1 METETRPPGPD
12 LSKLAALRAF
22 RNDPIALLERLAT
35 YGDVVRVDVPGSAAF
50 LLNHPDLVRDVL
62 VTEHRSFH
70 KGPTIRAA
78 KMLLGESLL
87 TSEDETHLRQRRLIQ
102 PMFHHERIAT
112 YAASMV
118 RSAERAAERWS
129 DGDELDV
136 QAEMSALTLA
146 VVGETL
152 FGTDVDAERSATVR
166 RALTDTLGMFDRV
179 YSPLFRLLVRL
190 PSPTMRRYHRV
201 ESDLNRV
208 IAEMI
213 AERRA
218 AGATGDDLLS
228 LLLRAR
234 EDGAGMTDE
243 QVRDEA
249 LTLFLAGHET
259 TAIALT
265 WTWWLL
271 ARNPDAETRLHAEL
285 DTTLPDRAAVGR
297 RTSPNLPYTQAV
309 ISESIRLRPP
319 AWAMGRTAVA
329 GHRANG
335 YPIAEGSTVVVSPWL
350 LHHDP
355 RWWPEPEA
363 FRPERWLADDPER
376 PRYAFIP
383 FGGGPRV
390 CIGEPF
396 ARLEAAMLLATI
408 ARRWRFA
415 SRNDREPDLQAVITL
430 RPRGGLP
437 MRALPRRTETDRRVL
452 AHRDG
457 PVPCRDQLE
466 VLAPLA
472 ERLLQLLRQALDEL
486 VPVGRVHGGRHRVVQ
501 RRERR
506 DAGRR
511 PDQLLGDLQLL
522 AEERQREQDV
532 ALGADPAHADRGRD
546 QQRAEHHEEHPDRDA
561 DEQRSAVP
569 ARGRSRARRSRAA
582 AGGAGPRASCR
593 ARARGRS
600 PGAGRSGRSP

>member
-1 METETRPPGPD
+1 VTTTVRPPGPD
-12 LSKLAALRAF
+12 LSRLAALRAF
-22 RNDPIALLERLAT
+22 RSDPLGLLERLAP
-35 YGDVVRVDVPGSAAF
+35 YGDVVTTDVPGSAAY

-62 VTEHRSFH
+62 VTGHRSFH
-70 KGPTIRAA
+70 KGPTIQAA

-87 TSEDETHLRQRRLIQ
+87 TSEDEAHLRRRRLIQ

-118 RSAERAAERWS
+118 RFAERAAERWG
-129 DGDELDV
+129 DGEQVDI

-146 VVGETL
+146 VVGDTL
-152 FGTDVDAERSATVR
+152 FGTDVDERRSATVR

-190 PSPTMRRYHRV
+190 PSPTMRRYRRV

-218 AGATGDDLLS
+218 AGASGGDLLS

-234 EDGAGMTDE
+234 EDETAMTDD

-271 ARNPDAETRLHAEL
+271 SRNPEAEGRLHAEL
-285 DTTLPDRAAVGR
+285 DGVIADRVPSVGDL
-297 RTSPNLPYTQAV
+297 PNLPYTQAV

-319 AWAMGRTAVA
+319 VWAIGRTAVA
-329 GHRANG
+329 GYRANG
-335 YPIAEGSTVVVSPWL
+335 YAIDQGSIVVVSPWL

-363 FRPERWLADDPER
+363 FRPERWLDDDPGR

-396 ARLEAAMLLATI
+396 ARLEAAMLLASI

-415 SRNDREPDLQAVITL
+415 NPTDREPNLQAVITL

-437 MRALPRRTETDRRVL
+437 MVALRRRTP
-452 AHRDG
+452 DG
-457 PVPCRDQLE
+457 
-466 VLAPLA
+466 A
-472 ERLLQLLRQALDEL
+472 
-486 VPVGRVHGGRHRVVQ
+486 
-501 RRERR
+501 
-506 DAGRR
+506 
-511 PDQLLGDLQLL
+511 
-522 AEERQREQDV
+522 
-532 ALGADPAHADRGRD
+532 
-546 QQRAEHHEEHPDRDA
+546 
-561 DEQRSAVP
+561 
-569 ARGRSRARRSRAA
+569 
-582 AGGAGPRASCR
+582 
-593 ARARGRS
+593 
-600 PGAGRSGRSP
+600 

>member
-1 METETRPPGPD
+1 VTTTVRPPGPG
-12 LSKLAALRAF
+12 LSRLAALRAF
-22 RNDPIALLERLAT
+22 RSDPLALLERLAA
-35 YGDVVRVDVPGSAAF
+35 YGDVVKIDVPGSAAY

-62 VTEHRSFH
+62 VTRHRSFH
-70 KGPTIRAA
+70 KGPTIQAA

-87 TSEDETHLRQRRLIQ
+87 TSEDETHLRRRRLIQ
-102 PMFHHERIAT
+102 PLFHHERIAT

-118 RSAERAAERWS
+118 RFAERAAERWS
-129 DGDELDV
+129 DGEQVDV

-146 VVGETL
+146 VVGDTL
-152 FGTDVDAERSATVR
+152 FGTDVNERQSATVR

-190 PSPTMRRYHRV
+190 PSPTMRRYRRV

-213 AERRA
+213 LERRA
-218 AGATGDDLLS
+218 AGASGDDLLS
-228 LLLRAR
+228 LLLRAH

-259 TAIALT
+259 TAIALM

-271 ARNPDAETRLHAEL
+271 SRS
-285 DTTLPDRAAVGR
+285 PDRPPSIGDL
-297 RTSPNLPYTQAV
+297 PNLPYTQAV

-319 AWAMGRTAVA
+319 AWAIGRTAVA

-335 YPIAEGSTVVVSPWL
+335 YAIDQGSIVVVSPWL

-355 RWWPEPEA
+355 RWWPEPET
-363 FRPERWLADDPER
+363 FRPERWLDDDPGR

-396 ARLEAAMLLATI
+396 ARLEAAMLLASI

-415 SRNDREPDLQAVITL
+415 STTDRQPDLQAVITL

-437 MRALPRRTETDRRVL
+437 MVALRRRTPE
-452 AHRDG
+452 G
-457 PVPCRDQLE
+457 P
-466 VLAPLA
+466 
-472 ERLLQLLRQALDEL
+472 
-486 VPVGRVHGGRHRVVQ
+486 
-501 RRERR
+501 
-506 DAGRR
+506 
-511 PDQLLGDLQLL
+511 
-522 AEERQREQDV
+522 
-532 ALGADPAHADRGRD
+532 
-546 QQRAEHHEEHPDRDA
+546 
-561 DEQRSAVP
+561 
-569 ARGRSRARRSRAA
+569 
-582 AGGAGPRASCR
+582 
-593 ARARGRS
+593 
-600 PGAGRSGRSP
+600 

>member
-1 METETRPPGPD
+1 VTTTVRPPGPD
-12 LSKLAALRAF
+12 LSRYAALRAF
-22 RNDPIALLERLAT
+22 RRDPLGLLERLAA
-35 YGDVVRVDVPGSAAF
+35 YGDIVRIDVPGSAAY
-50 LLNHPDLVRDVL
+50 LLNHPDLVHDVL
-62 VTEHRSFH
+62 VADHRSFH

-87 TSEDETHLRQRRLIQ
+87 TSEDETHRRQRRLIQ
-102 PMFHHERIAT
+102 PMFHHERIAS

-118 RSAERAAERWS
+118 RIAERAADRWG
-129 DGDELDV
+129 DGKEVDI
-136 QAEMSALTLA
+136 QAEMSAVTLA
-146 VVGETL
+146 VVGDTL
-152 FGTDVDAERSATVR
+152 FGTDVDERRSATVR

-190 PSPTMRRYHRV
+190 PSPTMRRYRRV

-218 AGATGDDLLS
+218 AGASGNDLLS
-228 LLLRAR
+228 LLLRAN
-234 EDGAGMTDE
+234 EDGTCMTDD
-243 QVRDEA
+243 QVRDES

-271 ARNPDAETRLHAEL
+271 SRNPEAEARLHAEL
-285 DTTLPDRAAVGR
+285 DAVLPDRPPSLGDL
-297 RTSPNLPYTQAV
+297 PNLSYTQAV

-319 AWAMGRTAVA
+319 AWAIGRTAVA

-335 YPIAEGSTVVVSPWL
+335 YAIDEGSVVVVSPWL

-355 RWWPEPEA
+355 RWWPEPDS
-363 FRPERWLADDPER
+363 FRPERWLDDDPGR

-396 ARLEAAMLLATI
+396 ARLEAAMLLASI

-415 SRNDREPDLQAVITL
+415 STTDREPDLQAVITL

-437 MRALPRRTETDRRVL
+437 MVARRRRTPE
-452 AHRDG
+452 
-457 PVPCRDQLE
+457 
-466 VLAPLA
+466 
-472 ERLLQLLRQALDEL
+472 
-486 VPVGRVHGGRHRVVQ
+486 
-501 RRERR
+501 
-506 DAGRR
+506 
-511 PDQLLGDLQLL
+511 
-522 AEERQREQDV
+522 
-532 ALGADPAHADRGRD
+532 
-546 QQRAEHHEEHPDRDA
+546 
-561 DEQRSAVP
+561 
-569 ARGRSRARRSRAA
+569 
-582 AGGAGPRASCR
+582 AS
-593 ARARGRS
+593 
-600 PGAGRSGRSP
+600 

>member
-1 METETRPPGPD
+1 VRPPGPD
-12 LSKLAALRAF
+12 LSRLAALRAF
-22 RNDPIALLERLAT
+22 RSDPLGLLERLAA
-35 YGDVVRVDVPGSAAF
+35 YGDVVTIDVPGSAAY
-50 LLNHPDLVRDVL
+50 LLNHPDLVHDVL
-62 VTEHRSFH
+62 VTGHRSFH

-87 TSEDETHLRQRRLIQ
+87 TSEDETHLRRRRLIQ

-112 YAASMV
+112 YAGSMV
-118 RSAERAAERWS
+118 GFAERAAEGWS
-129 DGDELDV
+129 DGERVDV

-146 VVGETL
+146 VVGDTL
-152 FGTDVDAERSATVR
+152 FGTDVDERRSETVR

-190 PSPTMRRYHRV
+190 PSPTMRRYRRV

-213 AERRA
+213 ADRRS

-271 ARNPDAETRLHAEL
+271 SRNPDVEARLHAEL
-285 DTTLPDRAAVGR
+285 DAVLSEREPSVGDL
-297 RTSPNLPYTQAV
+297 PNLAYTQAV

-319 AWAMGRTAVA
+319 AWAIGRTAIA
-329 GHRANG
+329 GHRAND
-335 YPIAEGSTVVVSPWL
+335 YAIDQGSIVVVSPWL

-396 ARLEAAMLLATI
+396 ARLEAAMLLASI

-415 SRNDREPDLQAVITL
+415 SPTDREPDLQAVITL

-437 MRALPRRTETDRRVL
+437 MVAFR
-452 AHRDG
+452 
-457 PVPCRDQLE
+457 
-466 VLAPLA
+466 
-472 ERLLQLLRQALDEL
+472 
-486 VPVGRVHGGRHRVVQ
+486 
-501 RRERR
+501 
-506 DAGRR
+506 RR
-511 PDQLLGDLQLL
+511 P
-522 AEERQREQDV
+522 
-532 ALGADPAHADRGRD
+532 
-546 QQRAEHHEEHPDRDA
+546 PD
-561 DEQRSAVP
+561 
-569 ARGRSRARRSRAA
+569 
-582 AGGAGPRASCR
+582 AS
-593 ARARGRS
+593 
-600 PGAGRSGRSP
+600 

>member
-1 METETRPPGPD
+1 MTTTVRPPGPD
-12 LSKLAALRAF
+12 LSRLAALRAF
-22 RNDPIALLERLAT
+22 RSDPLGLLERLAA
-35 YGDVVRVDVPGSAAF
+35 YGDVVTIDVPGSAAY
-50 LLNHPDLVRDVL
+50 LLNHPDLVRDIL
-62 VTEHRSFH
+62 VTGHRSFH
-70 KGPTIRAA
+70 KGPTIQAA

-87 TSEDETHLRQRRLIQ
+87 TSEDETHLRRRRLIQ

-118 RSAERAAERWS
+118 RFAERAAERWG
-129 DGDELDV
+129 DGEQVDI

-146 VVGETL
+146 VVGDTL
-152 FGTDVDAERSATVR
+152 FGTDVDERRSATVR

-190 PSPTMRRYHRV
+190 PSPTMRRYRRV

-218 AGATGDDLLS
+218 VGASADDLLS

-271 ARNPDAETRLHAEL
+271 SRNPEAEGRLHAEL
-285 DTTLPDRAAVGR
+285 DGVLPDRPPSVGDL
-297 RTSPNLPYTQAV
+297 PNLPYTQAV

-319 AWAMGRTAVA
+319 AWALGRTAVA

-335 YPIAEGSTVVVSPWL
+335 YVIDQGSIVVVSPWL

-363 FRPERWLADDPER
+363 FRPERWLVDDPER
-376 PRYAFIP
+376 PRYAFVP

-396 ARLEAAMLLATI
+396 ARLEAAMLLASI
-408 ARRWRFA
+408 ARRWRFTTL
-415 SRNDREPDLQAVITL
+415 SEREPDLQAVITL

-437 MRALPRRTETDRRVL
+437 MVAVRR
-452 AHRDG
+452 
-457 PVPCRDQLE
+457 
-466 VLAPLA
+466 
-472 ERLLQLLRQALDEL
+472 
-486 VPVGRVHGGRHRVVQ
+486 
-501 RRERR
+501 
-506 DAGRR
+506 
-511 PDQLLGDLQLL
+511 
-522 AEERQREQDV
+522 
-532 ALGADPAHADRGRD
+532 
-546 QQRAEHHEEHPDRDA
+546 
-561 DEQRSAVP
+561 
-569 ARGRSRARRSRAA
+569 
-582 AGGAGPRASCR
+582 
-593 ARARGRS
+593 
-600 PGAGRSGRSP
+600 